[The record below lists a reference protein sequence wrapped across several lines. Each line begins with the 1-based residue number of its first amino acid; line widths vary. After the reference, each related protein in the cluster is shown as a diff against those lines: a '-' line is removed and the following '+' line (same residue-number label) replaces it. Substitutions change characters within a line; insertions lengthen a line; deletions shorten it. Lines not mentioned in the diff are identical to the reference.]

1 MAGAIVSA
9 VLLVVCAG
17 AGVVVYRRSIGSR
30 PYSGSM
36 SGALGLASVLGVLL
50 GLSVALATLTLV
62 LALRAAR

>member
-9 VLLVVCAG
+9 VLFAVCVVAG
-17 AGVVVYRRSIGSR
+17 IFVYRRTIGNT

-36 SGALGLASVLGVLL
+36 GGAMRLASILGVLL

-62 LALRAAR
+62 LAFRAAK